1 MSVDTPVLEEVF
13 FAVFWDKKLTVR
25 SALRFFGE
33 RSEPRAEG
41 ARAEGAAFRKFYP
54 TTEQNENSHVH

>member
-1 MSVDTPVLEEVF
+1 MSC
-13 FAVFWDKKLTVR
+13 
-25 SALRFFGE
+25 SAAALSGE

-54 TTEQNENSHVH
+54 TTEQNENSHAH